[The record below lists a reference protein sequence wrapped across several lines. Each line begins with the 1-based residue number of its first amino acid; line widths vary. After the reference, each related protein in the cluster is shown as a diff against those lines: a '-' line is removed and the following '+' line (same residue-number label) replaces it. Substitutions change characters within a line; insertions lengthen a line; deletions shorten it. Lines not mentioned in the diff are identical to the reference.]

1 MADEVLPGNVMVDC
15 HNEQPLQEFYGG
27 LLGWERFRLSGR
39 PAVRSASGVGSLFAE
54 ESDDLRSTWPKQ
66 PGKQQNQMHF
76 DFRVDD
82 VAEMVKKAEAPG
94 AQKAAAQFG
103 GWDFAT
109 MPGPA
114 GHPFCLCRKGR
125 SGQHNLK
132 AAF

>member
-66 PGKQQNQMHF
+66 PGKQQKQVHF
-76 DFRVDD
+76 DFQMDG
-82 VAEMVKKAEAPG
+82 VAEMVKKAEVL
-94 AQKAAAQFG
+94 
-103 GWDFAT
+103 
-109 MPGPA
+109 
-114 GHPFCLCRKGR
+114 GHKRQRR
-125 SGQHNLK
+125 SSADGIL
-132 AAF
+132 

>member
-1 MADEVLPGNVMVDC
+1 MNKRSR
-15 HNEQPLQEFYGG
+15 HSTGG
-27 LLGWERFRLSGR
+27 LLGCERFRLFGR

-54 ESDDLRSTWPKQ
+54 ESDDLRPTWPKQ

-76 DFRVDD
+76 GFRVDD

-125 SGQHNLK
+125 SWQHNLK